1 MANKKMIKE
10 YSLITFAAFI
20 TAIAV
25 NMFFIHDGLAP
36 GGITGM
42 ALVVSSITGIKV
54 EVMSLMISIPLLLIA
69 TWKLGKSFGLKTLYI
84 TLMTPLFMKI
94 VPQYWLLGGLVKV
107 HPNLELI
114 LSGLV
119 AGILVGTGIALALK
133 SDCATGGTDV
143 LAILIHRILKKTE
156 VSNIILVL
164 DGTIIL
170 ASGIIKQNVWIS
182 FFSFI
187 SLLVIIKTIKTITNP
202 KATVV

>member
-1 MANKKMIKE
+1 MKNKKMIKD

-20 TAIAV
+20 TSIAV

-54 EVMSLMISIPLLLIA
+54 EVMSLMISIPLLIIA
-69 TWKLGKSFGLKTLYI
+69 TWKLGSSFGIKTLYI
-84 TLMTPLFMKI
+84 TLMTPLFMKV
-94 VPQYWLLGGLVKV
+94 VPQYWLLEGLIKV

-114 LSGLV
+114 SSGV
-119 AGILVGTGIALALK
+119 IAGILVGSGIALALK

-143 LAILIHRILKKTE
+143 LAILIQKVLKKGE
-156 VSNIILVL
+156 VSNIIFIL
-164 DGTIIL
+164 DGTIIV
-170 ASGIIKQNVWIS
+170 ASGIIKQNLWIS

-187 SLLVIIKTIKTITNP
+187 SLLVIIKTIKTIVNP
-202 KATVV
+202 KELVV